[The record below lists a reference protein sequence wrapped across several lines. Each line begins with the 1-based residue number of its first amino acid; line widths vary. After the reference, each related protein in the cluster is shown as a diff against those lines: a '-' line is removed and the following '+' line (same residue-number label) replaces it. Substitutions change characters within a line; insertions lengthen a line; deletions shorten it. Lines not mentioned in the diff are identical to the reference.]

1 MTGNTGDADMCAY
14 ARGFHARF
22 GDRATA
28 YARDYAEQL
37 RATGDVDG
45 HDVWQR
51 VAELIRHERGRGG
64 PTA

>member
-1 MTGNTGDADMCAY
+1 MDADVRAY

-22 GDRATA
+22 GDRAVA

-37 RATGDVDG
+37 RERGDIAG

-51 VAELIRHERGRGG
+51 VADLIHRERGQSGQ
-64 PTA
+64 AA